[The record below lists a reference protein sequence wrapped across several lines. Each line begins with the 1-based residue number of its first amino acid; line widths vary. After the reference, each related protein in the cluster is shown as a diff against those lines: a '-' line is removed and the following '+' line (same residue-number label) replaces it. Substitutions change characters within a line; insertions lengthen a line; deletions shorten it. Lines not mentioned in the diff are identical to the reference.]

1 MKINIKE
8 LDSVTVVELIG
19 DIDTKTAPTITE
31 PVLVLV
37 QPGSKLIID
46 MNQVDYMSS
55 AGLRMLLSLYRNAT
69 AKEAKLALVGLS
81 EDLKDTMSV
90 TGFLDFFTTFDTV
103 EAGIDALK

>member
-1 MKINIKE
+1 MKINIKA
-8 LDSVTVVELIG
+8 LDSVTVVELVG

-31 PVLVLV
+31 QVLVLV
-37 QPGSKLIID
+37 QPGSQLIID

-69 AKEAKLALVGLS
+69 AKDGKLALVGLS
-81 EDLKDTMSV
+81 DDLKDTMSV
-90 TGFLDFFTTFDTV
+90 TGFLNFFTTFDTV

>member
-1 MKINIKE
+1 MNINIKA
-8 LDSVTVVELIG
+8 LDSVKVVELIG
-19 DIDTKTAPTITE
+19 DIDTKTAPSITE
-31 PVLVLV
+31 QVLVLV
-37 QPGSKLIID
+37 QPGSKLLID

-55 AGLRMLLSLYRNAT
+55 AGLRMLLSLYRNAN
-69 AKEAKLALVGLS
+69 AKEGKIALVGLS